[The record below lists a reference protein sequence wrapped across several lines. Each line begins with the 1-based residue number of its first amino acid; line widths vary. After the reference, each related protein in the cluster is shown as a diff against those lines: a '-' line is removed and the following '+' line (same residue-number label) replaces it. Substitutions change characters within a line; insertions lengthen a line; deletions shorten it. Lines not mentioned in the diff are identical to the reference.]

1 MNKLIRAI
9 VQTWL
14 SAGEDIIVG
23 GQAVIEG
30 VMMRSPN
37 AYAVAVRKKNGE
49 IVYKGEQVPRFSDKY
64 PILKLPVLRGA
75 ATLLY
80 SMALGIKTLNFSAT
94 TAFDE
99 EPEGENG
106 ETPAANEAGKSTDSS
121 KAAAATATGS
131 IIFAL
136 IFNVLIF
143 IVLPLLLTNA
153 LFLYFGGGTV
163 HAATDPANHWYSNAW
178 IWLRAYIKPVR
189 PTVAFNLV
197 DGVIRMSLFLMMIY
211 GFSRLK
217 DIHRVFQYHGAEHK
231 VVFNHEANLPLTVAN
246 ARTRKRQHPRCGTS
260 FLMVVMLVAIV
271 MFSIVRFDSLLFN
284 FLTRILLIPVIAGI
298 SYEVIRASARAKG
311 QSFLKLITLPGIWL
325 QNITTQEPEDDQL
338 EVAIFAL
345 EKSLALEPV
354 PQVAMA
360 AQPVAVSG

>member
-1 MNKLIRAI
+1 MNKLIRTI
-9 VQTWL
+9 VQGWL
-14 SAGEDIIVG
+14 TAGEDIIVG

-64 PILKLPVLRGA
+64 PLLKLPVVRGA

-99 EPEGENG
+99 TEDENTEKATTSEGQKAKESN
-106 ETPAANEAGKSTDSS
+106 T
-121 KAAAATATGS
+121 AAAATATGS

-143 IVLPLLLTNA
+143 VVLPLLLTNA
-153 LFLYFGGGTV
+153 LFLYLGGGSV

-178 IWLRAYIKPVR
+178 ISMRAYIKPVR

-197 DGVIRMSLFLMMIY
+197 DGVIRMSLFLTMIY

-231 VVFNHEANLPLTVAN
+231 VVFNHEANLALTVAN

-284 FLTRILLIPVIAGI
+284 FLTRILLIPVIAGL
-298 SYEVIRASARAKG
+298 SYEVIRASAKAKG

-325 QNITTQEPEDDQL
+325 QNITTQEPDDDQL

-360 AQPVAVSG
+360 AQPVTA